1 MQEAEEIS
9 LNYLILNIF
18 HHLKYKIN
26 KYEVVETLFF
36 LILFINWKFS
46 SWVLLFYYPFFK
58 FVADQ
63 SAASFYK
70 CRCY

>member
-36 LILFINWKFS
+36 FNFI
-46 SWVLLFYYPFFK
+46 
-58 FVADQ
+58 
-63 SAASFYK
+63 YK
-70 CRCY
+70 LEI